1 MHLAFGELQLKT
13 ENRNLLGTWKLEET
27 LAKEMTWEGASPT
40 IFQAPL
46 TLVDSRGEGYGMRTY
61 HMPGHD
67 LGYPCS
73 FSPSCFFF
81 FKVSYSL
88 YGFYELDQ
96 GCQTYTL
103 WYMTGPADRSFRW
116 PGVDGAVTLSLLLPL
131 ALDFPPHGL
140 CEVGEEGGG
149 QRGRYLQLCRGR
161 SRSPAVGWPRL
172 CNSPLRSPGWQGRR
186 DRRQVLGCWPPGSL
200 RAAPGWSLPG
210 KRARQNSVEHCSY
223 SGLVCRE

>member
-81 FKVSYSL
+81 LRYPILCMDFMNWIKVAKHTP
-88 YGFYELDQ
+88 YG
-96 GCQTYTL
+96 T
-103 WYMTGPADRSFRW
+103 
-116 PGVDGAVTLSLLLPL
+116 
-131 ALDFPPHGL
+131 
-140 CEVGEEGGG
+140 
-149 QRGRYLQLCRGR
+149 
-161 SRSPAVGWPRL
+161 
-172 CNSPLRSPGWQGRR
+172 
-186 DRRQVLGCWPPGSL
+186 
-200 RAAPGWSLPG
+200 
-210 KRARQNSVEHCSY
+210 
-223 SGLVCRE
+223 